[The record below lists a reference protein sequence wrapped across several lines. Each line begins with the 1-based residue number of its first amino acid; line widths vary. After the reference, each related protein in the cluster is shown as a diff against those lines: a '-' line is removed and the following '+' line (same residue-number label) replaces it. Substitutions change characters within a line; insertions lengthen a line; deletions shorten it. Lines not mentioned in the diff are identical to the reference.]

1 LLISSS
7 RTAVSLTI
15 TSQAAP
21 TGSPLQTFCESEN
34 ATIANLTITGTNV
47 KWYSSLTSTTALASS
62 QVLTDGDY
70 YATQT
75 STTTSSCESVNRLK
89 ITVRIDRPQ
98 PPIIGNATQPTCSN
112 TKGSVQLSGLPGT
125 GTWTIIPSTGN
136 SISGLGTTFE
146 FSNLAPSTSYTF
158 KVTNGNGCTSVLS
171 SLPITINAIPNAPNI
186 PTTSSVVQPTCA
198 LPSGTIVIAQHN
210 GVEYS
215 INGTNFQTGSTFS
228 SLVSGSYKL
237 YVRNLGDT
245 SCVTSSAT
253 AVVINAIPT
262 APNIPTTSSVVQPT
276 CALQSG
282 TIVIAQQNGVEYSIN
297 GTNFQ
302 SSSSFSGLTSGSYT
316 LYVRNLGDPTCL
328 ASSST
333 ATAINSVPNAPIVP
347 TVENLIQPTCSIP
360 SGTIEIVA
368 QSGAEYSIGNGFQ
381 DNPEFNN
388 LQPGDYTISVRF
400 KNNTSC
406 VASGIQPARINA
418 IPEAIQF
425 QINGDCENKEFVLTA
440 SPINDS
446 YDVNNVS
453 YEWKNSQ
460 GVTIG
465 TNSEILNLSKI
476 IANSPNKDEFPA
488 DYTLTVTSLEKG
500 CETTNTINIQSIY
513 CDIQKGISPDSNTSN
528 NTFDLSFLKV
538 KKLEIYNRYGLQ
550 VYSKV
555 NYTKEWEGQ
564 TNNGDLLPSA
574 TYYYVIEF
582 TNGEKPK
589 TGWIYL
595 IRENNK

>member
-1 LLISSS
+1 ML
-7 RTAVSLTI
+7 R
-15 TSQAAP
+15 
-21 TGSPLQTFCESEN
+21 
-34 ATIANLTITGTNV
+34 
-47 KWYSSLTSTTALASS
+47 
-62 QVLTDGDY
+62 
-70 YATQT
+70 
-75 STTTSSCESVNRLK
+75 
-89 ITVRIDRPQ
+89 
-98 PPIIGNATQPTCSN
+98 
-112 TKGSVQLSGLPGT
+112 
-125 GTWTIIPSTGN
+125 
-136 SISGLGTTFE
+136 
-146 FSNLAPSTSYTF
+146 
-158 KVTNGNGCTSVLS
+158 
-171 SLPITINAIPNAPNI
+171 
-186 PTTSSVVQPTCA
+186 
-198 LPSGTIVIAQHN
+198 
-210 GVEYS
+210 
-215 INGTNFQTGSTFS
+215 
-228 SLVSGSYKL
+228 
-237 YVRNLGDT
+237 
-245 SCVTSSAT
+245 
-253 AVVINAIPT
+253 
-262 APNIPTTSSVVQPT
+262 
-276 CALQSG
+276 
-282 TIVIAQQNGVEYSIN
+282 
-297 GTNFQ
+297 
-302 SSSSFSGLTSGSYT
+302 
-316 LYVRNLGDPTCL
+316 
-328 ASSST
+328 
-333 ATAINSVPNAPIVP
+333 
-347 TVENLIQPTCSIP
+347 
-360 SGTIEIVA
+360 
-368 QSGAEYSIGNGFQ
+368 AE
-381 DNPEFNN
+381 
-388 LQPGDYTISVRF
+388 L
-400 KNNTSC
+400 NTSC

-460 GVTIG
+460 GVTVG
-465 TNSEILNLSKI
+465 TNSEVLNLSKI
-476 IANSPNKDEFPA
+476 LANSPNKDEFPA